1 LAMVAMSPVSAR
13 ISAAV
18 GARVTLALGS
28 VIVAIGYLVLLSRL
42 DSIAIVVIGVV
53 VVNVGVGLAYG
64 AMPALVMA
72 YVPVWQTG
80 SANAVNALAR
90 AGGSA
95 LASAVGG
102 VVLASMVVD
111 LNGMTYPS
119 ATGLRVLFA
128 MGAT

>member
-1 LAMVAMSPVSAR
+1 VE
-13 ISAAV
+13 
-18 GARVTLALGS
+18 
-28 VIVAIGYLVLLSRL
+28 
-42 DSIAIVVIGVV
+42 
-53 VVNVGVGLAYG
+53 VNVGVGLAYG
-64 AMPALVMA
+64 AMPALAMA

-102 VVLASMVVD
+102 GVLASMVVD

-128 MGAT
+128 MGATAAMGASLLAFRLPIIGQADLLAQR